1 MQRAAAKS
9 MALIEA
15 TNDYF
20 ESVVDQV
27 DAATAPEREI
37 TLALSAVYQDKIGRV
52 AQPSRVEW
60 LLLDAFS
67 DILTAGISRDVATY
81 LNGHDFVAKFVADR
95 ADTRLLYRQP
105 SILLVYLLAAQSAAD
120 LKARWPLTDDELRPI
135 FADLG
140 LSFDNF

>member
-27 DAATAPEREI
+27 EAATAPEREL
-37 TLALSAVYQDKIGRV
+37 TRSLSALYCDKIGS
-52 AQPSRVEW
+52 APQPSRVEGI
-60 LLLDAFS
+60 LLDAFS
-67 DILTAGISRDVATY
+67 DILPNDVAGDTASY
-81 LNGHDFVAKFVADR
+81 LGGNDFIVRVVANR
-95 ADTRLLYRQP
+95 ATTRLLYRQP
-105 SILLVYLLAAQSAAD
+105 SILLVYLLAAGRGAD

-135 FADLG
+135 FSDLG